1 MRRRGKVVGPNDIPV
16 QVWRYPGERA
26 GCLTCAGPEEQAEL

>member
-1 MRRRGKVVGPNDIPV
+1 MVGPNDIPV

-26 GCLTCAGPEEQAEL
+26 GCLTYKTCAGPEEQAEL